1 MVRESIWKGVSWIG
15 LPDTGAD
22 GQKGKWGREIETACF
37 RHEFSLCG
45 EGNTLNL
52 SISASSRYRLWVN
65 GTPVVSGPCKS
76 GRWEKHYETVDVS
89 GLLRKGT
96 NVLAVKVVAFP
107 PFEAQSGD
115 MRGPFWFMGNAAGPV
130 LIVQGS
136 CLDAEGNVLTE
147 IATGQAS
154 WSVLRDLSM
163 GWKMQPVSFWM
174 GSMETVDLAK
184 APDGWNTETGL
195 SGSKETETG
204 SLDWKEAETKWKAE
218 PNGFGELFP
227 FPLSARPIPLP
238 YERARSF
245 AREMPIRPA
254 DESGFSFGI
263 PRDNRLQDESVS
275 LETVPQTFSGTPV
288 PQNLSG
294 IVVIPPHTRAVIEL
308 DAGELTTAFLHLP
321 IMGGLGSHISLTY
334 AESYSILSDTG
345 SRPVK
350 EIRDDAVNGRILGN
364 GDELIAS
371 GRIHIYEPFLFRTF
385 RFVRIAVEVAD
396 EPLTLSAPSFLETGY
411 PLEVT
416 SGIHSSESWLEPL
429 WDMSVRT
436 LQRCMHETYM
446 DCPYYEQLQYT
457 MDTRLQMLY
466 TYAAS
471 GDDRLARKAMADYH
485 ASLLPEGI
493 LQSRYPSDLPQV
505 IPTFALHFVFM
516 LEEHWWQTGSLSE
529 FRRYRP
535 TVDAVLD
542 WFDRKSGPEGLVTD
556 LGHWDFADWVEEWD
570 ERAGVPF
577 AVDKGPST
585 IHNLVYAA
593 ALQAASRMMR
603 ETGREGVAVEYDG
616 RASKILEAVD
626 RLCWNE
632 EEGLFKEGPDF
643 EEFTQHAQVWA
654 VLCGLAE
661 GDRARRVM
669 EGALRCPGLAKCSFP
684 WMFAMFRALE
694 KADMY
699 QETKALWDLW
709 RMLIP
714 QNLTTIPEIPF
725 NTRSDCHAWGSLPL
739 YEFPRKVLG
748 VNPAVPGWD
757 KVIIEPKALFL
768 ADASGEAITPKGTVF
783 VAWHRQNGMF
793 CLKCRLPEGMQA
805 EIRLPNGSVYQ
816 VAADAVRTI
825 ITDCPA

>member
-1 MVRESIWKGVSWIG
+1 MIKGNIWKGVSWIG
-15 LPDTGAD
+15 YPAAGTDGARE
-22 GQKGKWGREIETACF
+22 KWGREIETACF
-37 RHEFSLCG
+37 HHDFNLEG
-45 EGNTLNL
+45 AGNTLTL
-52 SISASSRYRLWVN
+52 SVSASSRYRLWVN

-89 GLLRKGT
+89 GLLREGG

-107 PFEAQSGD
+107 PFEAQAGD
-115 MRGPFWFMGNAAGPV
+115 MKGPFWFMGNAAGPV
-130 LIVQGS
+130 LIVQGC
-136 CLDAEGNVLTE
+136 CLDTEGVPMAEVSTG
-147 IATGQAS
+147 IAD
-154 WSVLRDLSM
+154 WSVLRDLSI

-174 GSMETVDLAK
+174 GSMEIVDLAK
-184 APDGWNTETGL
+184 APNGWNTEMGTG
-195 SGSKETETG
+195 STDSIAMGTG
-204 SLDWKEAETKWKAE
+204 SLDWKKAETKWKAE

-227 FPLSARPIPLP
+227 FPLSERPIPLP

-245 AREMPIRPA
+245 VREMPIRTDDEPA
-254 DESGFSFGI
+254 FSFGI
-263 PRDNRLQDESVS
+263 PHDPLFPDEGAMFEPASQ
-275 LETVPQTFSGTPV
+275 TVSGTV
-288 PQNLSG
+288 T
-294 IVVIPPHTRAVIEL
+294 IPPHTHAVIEL

-321 IMGGLGSHISLTY
+321 LSGGQGSRISLTY
-334 AESYSILSDTG
+334 AESYSIVSDSG

-350 EIRDDAVNGRILGN
+350 AIRDDAANGRLLGN
-364 GDELIAS
+364 GDEIMAS
-371 GRIHIYEPFLFRTF
+371 GHAQTYEPFLFRTF
-385 RFVRIAVEVAD
+385 RFVRIVAETAD
-396 EPLTLSAPSFLETGY
+396 DALTLSAPSFLETGY

-416 SGIHSSESWLEPL
+416 SGIRSSESWMEPL

-436 LQRCMHETYM
+436 LQRCMHESYM

-485 ASLLPEGI
+485 ASLLPEGM

-505 IPTFALHFVFM
+505 IPAFALHWVFM
-516 LEEHWWQTGSLSE
+516 LEEHWWQTGSPSE

-542 WFDRKSGPEGLVTD
+542 WFDRKSGPGGLVTD

-603 ETGREGVAVEYDG
+603 ATGREGVGVEYAA
-616 RASKILEAVD
+616 RASAVLDAVD
-626 RLCWNE
+626 RLCWSE
-632 EEGLFKEGPDF
+632 EEGLFREGPDF
-643 EEFTQHAQVWA
+643 EEFSQHAQVWA

-669 EGALRCPGLAKCSFP
+669 EGALRRPGLAKCSFP
-684 WMFAMFRALE
+684 WMFTMFRALE

-699 QETKALWDLW
+699 QETEALWDLW
-709 RMLIP
+709 RVLIP

-748 VNPAVPGWD
+748 VNQTAPGWD
-757 KVIIEPKALFL
+757 KVMIEPKAHFL
-768 ADASGEAITPKGTVF
+768 ADASGEAITPKGPVF
-783 VAWHRQNGMF
+783 VAWHRQNGKF

-816 VAADAVRTI
+816 VAADAARTI
-825 ITDCPA
+825 IMDCPAW